1 MHLSRSFC
9 SGSGGTLPIKID
21 ICQGVSYMFSLMTYG
36 LFVYMWN
43 RFGMTREIHSLHID
57 YSICL
62 KHLKKNRKNDA
73 FEVVVQKKT
82 YILGLEQFYLP
93 VYPDINLHHSI
104 CWFRNQWNFEYS
116 ICWLLNIYIYIIKL
130 YSIVLYYIVLNHI
143 IYICLL
149 WYILLCTLS
158 YYDIIHYI

>member
-1 MHLSRSFC
+1 VTQTFTLTDENIRVCCCFCSHCVLPLHCMHLSRSFC

-43 RFGMTREIHSLHID
+43 SFGMTREIHSLHID

-73 FEVVVQKKT
+73 FEVVFPKNNIYFRSWT
-82 YILGLEQFYLP
+82 ILSASLPRYKFALFYLLISKSMKFWIFYML
-93 VYPDINLHHSI
+93 V
-104 CWFRNQWNFEYS
+104 
-116 ICWLLNIYIYIIKL
+116 
-130 YSIVLYYIVLNHI
+130 
-143 IYICLL
+143 
-149 WYILLCTLS
+149 T
-158 YYDIIHYI
+158 

>member
-62 KHLKKNRKNDA
+62 KHLKKKTGKMMRLKLLS
-73 FEVVVQKKT
+73 KK
-82 YILGLEQFYLP
+82 
-93 VYPDINLHHSI
+93 
-104 CWFRNQWNFEYS
+104 
-116 ICWLLNIYIYIIKL
+116 K
-130 YSIVLYYIVLNHI
+130 HI
-143 IYICLL
+143 F
-149 WYILLCTLS
+149 
-158 YYDIIHYI
+158 

>member
-1 MHLSRSFC
+1 MTQTFILTDENIRVCCCFCSHCVLPLHCMHLSRSFC

-93 VYPDINLHHSI
+93 VYPDINLH
-104 CWFRNQWNFEYS
+104 YS
-116 ICWLLNIYIYIIKL
+116 IC
-130 YSIVLYYIVLNHI
+130 
-143 IYICLL
+143 
-149 WYILLCTLS
+149 
-158 YYDIIHYI
+158 